1 MKEEEKGKREMRRK
15 SEDEYTRSILVN
27 LIVEEVRNKV

>member
-1 MKEEEKGKREMRRK
+1 MKEEEKGKRGMRRK